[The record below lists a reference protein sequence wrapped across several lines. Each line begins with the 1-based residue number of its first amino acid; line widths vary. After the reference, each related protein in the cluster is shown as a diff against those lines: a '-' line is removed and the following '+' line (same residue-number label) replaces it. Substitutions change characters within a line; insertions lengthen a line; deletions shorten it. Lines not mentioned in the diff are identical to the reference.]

1 MKIIFKAFSILLI
14 FMTVA
19 CQQEKKNSEILSSHD
34 GESEYHHD
42 ASGDL
47 EDQVLFLS
55 SDKFNS
61 LSIELG
67 DLPTRNLSD
76 HVTANGWLEV
86 SPQGRATVTSLVGA
100 NVRSIQVEEGSW
112 VRKGDVLGYLSHPDL
127 IKLQSDYIK
136 AYHELAYLEQEYQRQ
151 NRLFEKEVSSGKN
164 FEQTKANYLS
174 SKGVLAGLE
183 SQLQLLGFNVSQIQ
197 VGKVYQEIAIV
208 SPIQGHVEHVNAK
221 IGQFAPPEQELF
233 EIVNTASIHADLLVF
248 EKDAQKVKN
257 GQSVEIALG
266 GSPDSLIKGEI
277 YAVGASFEKKT
288 KAVQIHAKINNV
300 NKVRLLPGMYI
311 SGRIHV
317 SGHQVPAL
325 PKEAVISYADGE
337 YVFVAESPE
346 EEGGEWK
353 LQPLKVN
360 VGKEDDGWVEINL
373 IKALPENQKVVWNQA
388 YYLIAEMKKGE
399 VEHER

>member
-1 MKIIFKAFSILLI
+1 MKIILKAFSILLV
-14 FMTVA
+14 FMTIA
-19 CQQEKKNSEILSSHD
+19 CQQEQRNSEISSSQHAENED
-34 GESEYHHD
+34 HHEV
-42 ASGDL
+42 SGDL
-47 EDQVLFLS
+47 EDHELFLS

-67 DLPTRNLSD
+67 DLPSRNLSD

-100 NVRSIQVEEGSW
+100 NVRSIKVEEGDR
-112 VRKGDVLGYLSHPDL
+112 VQKGDVLGYLSHPDL
-127 IKLQSDYIK
+127 IQLQSDYIK
-136 AYHELAYLEQEYQRQ
+136 AYHELAFLEQEYQRQ
-151 NRLFEKEVSSGKN
+151 NRLFEEQVSSGKN

-183 SQLQLLGFNVSQIQ
+183 SQLQLLGFNIGQIQ
-197 VGKVYQEIAIV
+197 GGKVYQEIAII
-208 SPIQGHVEHVNAK
+208 SPIQGYVEHVNAK

-248 EKDAQKVKN
+248 EKDAQKVKK
-257 GQSVEIALG
+257 GQTVEFALG
-266 GSPDSLIKGEI
+266 ASPDSLMKGTI

-300 NKVRLLPGMYI
+300 NNIRLLPGMYV
-311 SGRIHV
+311 SGRINV
-317 SGHQVPAL
+317 SGHQVSAL
-325 PKEAVISYADGE
+325 PKEAVISNTDGE
-337 YVFVAESPE
+337 YIFVAQNPE

-360 VGKEDDGWVEINL
+360 TGREDDGWVEINL
-373 IKALPENQKVVWNQA
+373 IKPLPENQKVVWNQA

-399 VEHER
+399 TAHEH